1 MTGSTTDDNSVLLVH
16 AYLDGELDPANAL
29 GIAQQMSTEPGLAAE
44 SERVKAL
51 QRAIRERLPREET
64 PPGLHARIEASVG
77 GTRRQ
82 HARPSWRALAASIAF
97 GGLTPQ
103 HANPSWRALAAS
115 IALTAMVASS
125 STWFVVG
132 SQPAIAT
139 ADLLISDHIRALMA
153 PEPVDVVSSDRHTVK
168 PWFNGRIPNS
178 PHVVDLAKQDFPLVG
193 GRIDVVGQ
201 TPVPTLVYR
210 HAKHLISLTAMP
222 ADSKFKLDRAPR
234 TVDGYNVVQWVENG
248 VSYWAISDLAPKQ
261 LEEFS
266 RLFRASPTE
275 L

>member
-1 MTGSTTDDNSVLLVH
+1 VLLVH

-29 GIAQQMSTEPGLAAE
+29 GIAQQMSTDAALAAE

-51 QRAIRERLPREET
+51 QRLIHERLPREEA
-64 PPGLHARIEASVG
+64 PSGLRSRIEASVA

-168 PWFNGRIPNS
+168 PWFNGRIPSS
-178 PHVVDLAKQDFPLVG
+178 PRVVDLAKENFPLIG
-193 GRIDVVGQ
+193 GRVDVVGQ
-201 TPVPTLVYR
+201 TPVSTLVYR
-210 HAKHLISLTAMP
+210 HAKHLISLTAMS

-248 VSYWAISDLAPKQ
+248 VSYWAISDLAPKE
-261 LEEFS
+261 LEEFA
-266 RLFRASPTE
+266 RLFRTSPTE